1 MLKGWQKRFV
11 TLKDKKMR
19 YYKEEGAK
27 FAKGCINFEFYEVI
41 LEKSDKD
48 PCCFNL
54 KIVGQ
59 EARNFQF
66 KAATVESAMSWQTEI
81 LRHIGQSDGFLKR
94 RSAIGLNLPW
104 RFDNMSEN

>member
-1 MLKGWQKRFV
+1 
-11 TLKDKKMR
+11 MR

-41 LEKSDKD
+41 LEKSEKD

-59 EARNFQF
+59 EARNFAF

-81 LRHIGQSDGFLKR
+81 LRHIG
-94 RSAIGLNLPW
+94 
-104 RFDNMSEN
+104 